1 MFRQK
6 QKQTM
11 NNLLLFRRPVVLFD
25 PSNQKHREY
34 FAEFVASGS
43 WRNCPVQ
50 FVVEG
55 DYGNLPWHIQRK
67 LVAWYAEQ
75 EQQGKLKSGRRRATG
90 KLSMGHTY
98 SGFELVV

>member
-1 MFRQK
+1 
-6 QKQTM
+6 M

-75 EQQGKLKSGRRRATG
+75 EQQGKLKLNEKPGRKKTMGLTSG
-90 KLSMGHTY
+90 
-98 SGFELVV
+98 GFELTI

>member
-75 EQQGKLKSGRRRATG
+75 EQQGKLKLNEKPGRKKTMGLTSG
-90 KLSMGHTY
+90 
-98 SGFELVV
+98 GFELTI